1 MPTIE
6 DFGSFKIYM
15 YFGDHNPPH
24 IHVIGSDFAAKIRIS
39 DAEIFTGQLP
49 GKIGKQ
55 ACNYVVTH
63 KVRLMAIWQ
72 DYNE

>member
-24 IHVIGSDFAAKIRIS
+24 IHVIGADFAAKIRIL
-39 DAEIFTGQLP
+39 DAEVFAGKLP

-55 ACNYVVTH
+55 ACAYVITH
-63 KVRLMAIWQ
+63 KDRLMAIWQ
-72 DYNE
+72 DYNG